1 VKPEKEVHYMPRHWY
16 WLVGDDTGRVY
27 SSETVGYVFT
37 DNPDYMK
44 WLARNEQG
52 PTQIVS
58 EQELWNVLA
67 EAKVKLPSGAVA
79 SDESK
84 DRQIES
90 MHQVTLAVLLDQEN
104 RMRLVERPPR
114 EPLDMDAFKLHIK
127 GII

>member
-1 VKPEKEVHYMPRHWY
+1 VKPEKEIHYMPRHWY
-16 WLVGDDTGRVY
+16 WRVGADAGRVY

-37 DNPDYMK
+37 DNPDYLK

-52 PTQIVS
+52 PTKIAN

-67 EAKVKLPSGAVA
+67 EAKVDLPSGAAA
-79 SDESK
+79 SDDSK

-90 MHQVTLAVLLDQEN
+90 MHQLTLAVLLDQEN
-104 RMRLVERPPR
+104 RMRARGTPPQP
-114 EPLDMDAFKLHIK
+114 PLDMAGFKQLIK